1 MRLLTHS
8 EMNKTWNWALTVA
21 LAGFLFG
28 FDTVVISGANDPIK
42 ELWPTSPWFHGVF
55 IMSMALWGTV
65 LGSLAGGIPTK
76 RLGRKKTLVWVGILY
91 LVSALGSGLATDPY
105 MFSFF
110 RFLGGVGVG
119 ASTVAAPTYISEIS
133 TAKSRGR
140 LVALYQFN
148 IVFGILI
155 AYISNYLLAGFDG
168 DNDWRWMLGVEAI
181 PAALYCVLILGVPKS
196 PRWLVIQQNDEAGA
210 LNTLKLIHN
219 DPVKAKAEFDTIKN
233 HTSFETSRK
242 GVFSGKYNKSLI
254 LAFLLAF
261 FNQLSGINFVLYYAP
276 DILKE
281 AGFVTTYTSPPEGT
295 SVLNNSESAPDN
307 NEDEHT
313 SSDKVSAANETQAEK
328 SAESDSTKKDFAEN
342 DEPDRSESLLASV
355 AIGGTNL
362 LFTFLGLFLIDRMG
376 RKSLMYIGSAGYI
389 ISLAMVAYGFYSGA
403 SAGFNLFFILLF
415 IASHA
420 VGQGAVIWV
429 FISEIFPNNVRAAGQ
444 AWGTGTHWVFA
455 ALITMLGEVVTDAF
469 QGWMIFTFFA
479 AFMVLQLLF
488 THFMMPETKGVSLEE
503 LQDQLTSKDA

>member
-1 MRLLTHS
+1 
-8 EMNKTWNWALTVA
+8 MNKTWNWSLTVA

-28 FDTVVISGANDPIK
+28 FDTVVISGANAPIK
-42 ELWPTSPWFHGVF
+42 ELWQTSAWFHGVF

-76 RLGRKKTLVWVGILY
+76 RIGRKKTLIWVGVLY

-133 TAKSRGR
+133 SAKSRGR

-155 AYISNYLLAGFDG
+155 AFISNYLLDG
-168 DNDWRWMLGVEAI
+168 VGGSNDWRWMLGVEAI
-181 PAALYCVLILGVPKS
+181 PAALYCLLIFGVPNS
-196 PRWLVIQQNDEAGA
+196 PRWLVVQQNDEAGA
-210 LNTLKLIHN
+210 LATLQLIHGKG
-219 DPVKAKAEFDTIKN
+219 DKAQAELDTIKN
-233 HTSFETSRK
+233 HTSEETSRK
-242 GVFSGKYNKSLI
+242 GVFSGKYNKILL

-261 FNQLSGINFVLYYAP
+261 FNQLSGINFILYYAP
-276 DILKE
+276 VILE
-281 AGFVTTYTSPPEGT
+281 NAGF
-295 SVLNNSESAPDN
+295 A
-307 NEDEHT
+307 
-313 SSDKVSAANETQAEK
+313 SSD
-328 SAESDSTKKDFAEN
+328 
-342 DEPDRSESLLASV
+342 SLLSSIS
-355 AIGGTNL
+355 IGGTNL
-362 LFTFLGLFLIDRMG
+362 IFTFVGLYLIDRMG
-376 RKSLMYIGSAGYI
+376 RKSLMYIGSVGYI
-389 ISLAMVAYGFYSGA
+389 ISLAMVAYGFKTEA
-403 SAGFNLFFILLF
+403 SAGFNLFFILTF

-429 FISEIFPNNVRAAGQ
+429 FISEIFPNSVRAAGQ

-455 ALITMLGEVVTDAF
+455 ALITMLGEVVIEAF
-469 QGWMIFTFFA
+469 PGWTVFAFFA
-479 AFMVLQLLF
+479 AFMVLQLVF

>member
-1 MRLLTHS
+1 
-8 EMNKTWNWALTVA
+8 MNKTWNWSLTVA

-28 FDTVVISGANDPIK
+28 FDTVVISGANAPIK
-42 ELWPTSPWFHGVF
+42 ELWQTSAWFHGVF

-76 RLGRKKTLVWVGILY
+76 RIGRKKTLIWVGVLY

-133 TAKSRGR
+133 SAKSRGR

-155 AYISNYLLAGFDG
+155 AFISNYLLDG
-168 DNDWRWMLGVEAI
+168 VGGNDDWRWMLGVEAI
-181 PAALYCVLILGVPKS
+181 PAALYCLLIFGVPNS
-196 PRWLVIQQNDEAGA
+196 PRWLVVQQNDEAGA
-210 LNTLKLIHN
+210 LATLQLIHG
-219 DPVKAKAEFDTIKN
+219 DAGKAQAELDTIKN
-233 HTSFETSRK
+233 HTSEETSRN
-242 GVFSGKYNKSLI
+242 GVFSGKYNKSLL

-261 FNQLSGINFVLYYAP
+261 FNQLSGINFILYYAP
-276 DILKE
+276 VILE
-281 AGFVTTYTSPPEGT
+281 NAGF
-295 SVLNNSESAPDN
+295 A
-307 NEDEHT
+307 
-313 SSDKVSAANETQAEK
+313 SSD
-328 SAESDSTKKDFAEN
+328 
-342 DEPDRSESLLASV
+342 SLLSSIS
-355 AIGGTNL
+355 IGGTNL
-362 LFTFLGLFLIDRMG
+362 IFTFVGLYLIDRMG
-376 RKSLMYIGSAGYI
+376 RKSLMYIGSLGYI
-389 ISLAMVAYGFYSGA
+389 ISLAMVAYGFKTEA
-403 SAGFNLFFILLF
+403 SAGFNLFFILTF

-429 FISEIFPNNVRAAGQ
+429 FISEIFPNSVRAAGQ

-455 ALITMLGEVVTDAF
+455 ALITMLGEVVIEAF
-469 QGWMIFTFFA
+469 PGWTVFAFFA

>member
-1 MRLLTHS
+1 
-8 EMNKTWNWALTVA
+8 MNKTWNWSLTVA

-28 FDTVVISGANDPIK
+28 FDTVVISGANAPIK
-42 ELWPTSPWFHGVF
+42 ELWQTSAWFHGIF

-76 RLGRKKTLVWVGILY
+76 KIGRKKTLIWVGVLY
-91 LVSALGSGLATDPY
+91 LISALGSGLATDPY

-133 TAKSRGR
+133 SAKSRGR

-155 AYISNYLLAGFDG
+155 AFISNYLFDG
-168 DNDWRWMLGVEAI
+168 VGGENDWRWMLGIEAL
-181 PAALYCVLILGVPKS
+181 PAAIYCLLILGVPNS
-196 PRWLVIQQNDEAGA
+196 PRWLVVQKNDEATA
-210 LNTLKLIHN
+210 LSTLQLIH
-219 DPVKAKAEFDTIKN
+219 DDTGKAQEELDAIKN
-233 HTSFETSRK
+233 HTTEETKGK
-242 GVFSGKYNKSLI
+242 GVFSGKYNKSLL

-261 FNQLSGINFVLYYAP
+261 FNQLSGINFILYYAP
-276 DILKE
+276 VILE
-281 AGFVTTYTSPPEGT
+281 NAGF
-295 SVLNNSESAPDN
+295 A
-307 NEDEHT
+307 
-313 SSDKVSAANETQAEK
+313 SSD
-328 SAESDSTKKDFAEN
+328 
-342 DEPDRSESLLASV
+342 SLLSSIS
-355 AIGGTNL
+355 IGGTNL
-362 LFTFLGLFLIDRMG
+362 VFTFVGLYLIDRMG
-376 RKSLMYIGSAGYI
+376 RKSLMYIGSVGYI
-389 ISLAMVAYGFYSGA
+389 ISLAMVAYGFKTEA
-403 SAGFNLFFILLF
+403 SAEFNLFFILTF

-429 FISEIFPNNVRAAGQ
+429 FISEIFPNSVRAAGQ

-455 ALITMLGEVVTDAF
+455 ALITMLGEVVIEAF
-469 QGWMIFTFFA
+469 PGWTVFAFFA